1 MRVDEAEAG
10 GGENML
16 TRALW
21 LTFGVLLITALV
33 GIVFL
38 SIGQLASA
46 PWATSPQSEEV
57 IFVHRATE
65 ENVSQNSTYIDHPS
79 SNGNPDAILVVT
91 PNWNPEGS
99 PGIYNAHPIGVWYD
113 SEAQRWAVFN
123 QDLADMPVEASFN
136 VRVHSHLS

>member
-1 MRVDEAEAG
+1 
-10 GGENML
+10 ML

-21 LTFGVLLITALV
+21 LAFGVLLMIALV

-46 PWATSPQSEEV
+46 PWATSSQSEEV
-57 IFVHRATE
+57 IFVHRTTE
-65 ENVSQNSTYIDHPS
+65 ENVSQNSTYIDHPI

-123 QDLADMPVEASFN
+123 QDLADMPIEGGFN
-136 VRVHSHLS
+136 VRVHPPLS

>member
-1 MRVDEAEAG
+1 MRVDGAEAG

-21 LTFGVLLITALV
+21 LAFGVLLISALG
-33 GIVFL
+33 GIVLL

-46 PWATSPQSEEV
+46 PWATSSQSEEV
-57 IFVHRATE
+57 IFVHGATE
-65 ENVSQNSTYIDHPS
+65 ENVSQNSTYIDHPI

-113 SEAQRWAVFN
+113 PEAQRWAVFN
-123 QDLADMPVEASFN
+123 QDLADMPVEAGFN
-136 VRVHSHLS
+136 VRLHPPLS

>member
-1 MRVDEAEAG
+1 
-10 GGENML
+10 ML

-21 LTFGVLLITALV
+21 LAFGVLLISALV

-38 SIGQLASA
+38 SIGQLDSSS
-46 PWATSPQSEEV
+46 WTTSQSEEA

-65 ENVSQNSTYIDHPS
+65 ENVSQNSTYIDHPT

-99 PGIYNAHPIGVWYD
+99 PGIYNDHPIGVWYD
-113 SEAQRWAVFN
+113 FEAQRWAVFN
-123 QDLADMPVEASFN
+123 QDLAEMPIGAGFN
-136 VRVHSHLS
+136 VRLDSHLS

>member
-1 MRVDEAEAG
+1 MRVDGAEAR

-99 PGIYNAHPIGVWYD
+99 PA
-113 SEAQRWAVFN
+113 FTMLTL
-123 QDLADMPVEASFN
+123 LAFGTTPKPRDGRSLT
-136 VRVHSHLS
+136 RI

>member
-1 MRVDEAEAG
+1 MSVDGAEA

-21 LTFGVLLITALV
+21 LAFGVLLMIALV

-46 PWATSPQSEEV
+46 PWATSSQSEEV

-65 ENVSQNSTYIDHPS
+65 ENVSQNSTYIDHPI

-123 QDLADMPVEASFN
+123 QDLADMPVEAAFN
-136 VRVHSHLS
+136 VRLHPHLS